1 MSIATVSAF
10 GHKKKGEMGMKSG
23 WEIALRVAIYIVA
36 IAIGILL
43 TKWIWSWDIPDWL
56 KILLIA
62 K

>member
-1 MSIATVSAF
+1 MRKA
-10 GHKKKGEMGMKSG
+10 GEVGMKSG
-23 WEIALRVAIYIVA
+23 WEIALRVAIYIIA

>member
-1 MSIATVSAF
+1 MKF
-10 GHKKKGEMGMKSG
+10 GR
-23 WEIALRVAIYIVA
+23 EIALRVTIYIVA

-43 TKWIWSWDIPDWL
+43 TRWIWSWDIPDWL